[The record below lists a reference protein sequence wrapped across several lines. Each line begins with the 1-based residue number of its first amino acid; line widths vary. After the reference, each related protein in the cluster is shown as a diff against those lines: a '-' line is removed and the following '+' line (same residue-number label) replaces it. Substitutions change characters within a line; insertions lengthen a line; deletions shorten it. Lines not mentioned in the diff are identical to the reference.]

1 MPQLYLFNIMNQ
13 DRKYIKKVTCEYNK
27 PDYASKISMYEK
39 KLMRNLKNNNKFI
52 NVVLFYSFSVS
63 DKFTRFKNLNN
74 KIKKKFFKKLNNIL
88 L

>member
-1 MPQLYLFNIMNQ
+1 MM
-13 DRKYIKKVTCEYNK
+13 
-27 PDYASKISMYEK
+27 
-39 KLMRNLKNNNKFI
+39 NLKNNSKFI
-52 NVVLFYSFSVS
+52 NAVLFYSFSVS